1 MLQRI
6 IHDNWAS
13 IVPIISFAVTA
24 GIFLTVSIRA
34 LTLPK
39 SRREKLA
46 NIPFEENS
54 NTDHC

>member
-6 IHDNWAS
+6 IHENWAN
-13 IVPIISFAVTA
+13 IVPIISFSVTA
-24 GIFLTVSIRA
+24 GIFLLVTIRA

-39 SRREKLA
+39 TRREALA

-54 NTDHC
+54 IP

>member
-6 IHDNWAS
+6 IHENWAS
-13 IVPIISFAVTA
+13 IVPIISFSVTA
-24 GIFLTVSIRA
+24 GIFLLVTIRA

-39 SRREKLA
+39 SRREALA
-46 NIPFEENS
+46 RIPFEENS